1 MLRLARVSVRSL
13 SHTRILASGPA
24 PFNNLPG
31 SFLNGEDGR
40 TMEKVADIGP
50 PAAEEVL
57 FLEFAKIYI
66 YFFRLTSHTS
76 ITTTIRSHS
85 TMPLL
90 IAIICAL
97 SHQMPD
103 SLISS
108 TENNFPLFILKNDRV
123 TYDWLVTVVSV

>member
-57 FLEFAKIYI
+57 FLEFAKKY
-66 YFFRLTSHTS
+66 TKK
-76 ITTTIRSHS
+76 
-85 TMPLL
+85 
-90 IAIICAL
+90 C
-97 SHQMPD
+97 
-103 SLISS
+103 ISS
-108 TENNFPLFILKNDRV
+108 SGLQVTRV
-123 TYDWLVTVVSV
+123 LQPR

>member
-57 FLEFAKIYI
+57 LSDSPDFCISIFQAYK
-66 YFFRLTSHTS
+66 SHEYYNHDKVS
-76 ITTTIRSHS
+76 FYD
-85 TMPLL
+85 
-90 IAIICAL
+90 AL
-97 SHQMPD
+97 ADCNHMRVEPPD
-103 SLISS
+103 AG
-108 TENNFPLFILKNDRV
+108 FIDIKHRK
-123 TYDWLVTVVSV
+123 